1 MEEEERDVSEFWS
14 LLLRESTKKEW
25 LKSAT
30 ADELKEEMF
39 LCYVYDQVVIVDIE
53 ERQVVASLSKKE
65 YESR

>member
-1 MEEEERDVSEFWS
+1 MEEEERDVSEFWK
-14 LLLRESTKKEW
+14 LLLRESTKKVW
-25 LKSAT
+25 LKSVT
-30 ADELKEEMF
+30 ADELEEEMF